1 MNKLHKSNTR
11 TRADD
16 LLTFAK
22 ELFLLVCISAV
33 FSIILISG
41 IAENI

>member
-1 MNKLHKSNTR
+1 MKLHKSNPR

-22 ELFLLVCISAV
+22 ELLVLVVVCAV
-33 FSIILISG
+33 FSAALLLQV
-41 IAENI
+41 